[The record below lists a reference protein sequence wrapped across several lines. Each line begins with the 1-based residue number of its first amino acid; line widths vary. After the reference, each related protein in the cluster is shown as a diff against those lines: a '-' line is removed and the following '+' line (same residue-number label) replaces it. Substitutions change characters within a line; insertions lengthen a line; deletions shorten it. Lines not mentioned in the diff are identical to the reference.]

1 MAASDGCGCSG
12 GRRKTNGRVRAEI
25 AGTSSPAFFAFP
37 ALDVNLMKLGD
48 LNSLGEA
55 AAAQEL
61 LRCCGS
67 PRWAQAMAAARPFDS
82 ADALYRKADEC
93 WRSLETRD
101 ILDAFAAH
109 PRIGQVGGPGEA
121 GQPGQAALA
130 RGVRQPGEHTDWAAE
145 EQAGT
150 RRASDDIQERLARGN
165 RAYEARFG
173 YIFIICATGKSA
185 AEMLASLEARLRH
198 AAVEELR
205 IAAEEQRQITRLR
218 LAKLVD
224 GRQDTP

>member
-1 MAASDGCGCSG
+1 MNLG
-12 GRRKTNGRVRAEI
+12 G
-25 AGTSSPAFFAFP
+25 
-37 ALDVNLMKLGD
+37 
-48 LNSLGEA
+48 LNSLDA
-55 AAAQEL
+55 AAAAREF

-82 ADALYRKADEC
+82 ADALYRTADEC
-93 WRSLETRD
+93 WRLLETRD

-109 PRIGQVGGPGEA
+109 PRIGQADGRGEA
-121 GQPGQAALA
+121 GQPGRAAHA
-130 RGVRQPGEHTDWAAE
+130 GGARQPGEHPDWAAE

-150 RRASDDIQERLARGN
+150 RRASDDVQERLARGN

-173 YIFIICATGKSA
+173 YIFIICASGKSA
-185 AEMLASLEARLRH
+185 AEMLASLEARLHH
-198 AAVEELR
+198 APVEELR

-224 GRQDTP
+224 GGQDTP